1 MGELERYEPV
11 GVVTGVVISLP
22 ADVLDGGAPITGAG
36 IALAAGCGA
45 GELPRSMERKPFGGG
60 AMLLAML

>member
-1 MGELERYEPV
+1 MGAP
-11 GVVTGVVISLP
+11 GSP

-36 IALAAGCGA
+36 IAVAAGCWA

-60 AMLLAML
+60 ALLLAML